1 MKAIKILI
9 LSFVLSSITWIAPQK
24 ASAQIS
30 IDFQIFYDD
39 LSPYGDWVDN
49 SDYGYVWLPNV
60 SRGFTPYGTNGHWI
74 YTYAGWTWVSN
85 YSWGWAPFH
94 YGRWFYDDYYGWLWA
109 PDNEWGPGWVTWR
122 RSDDYY
128 GWAPIGPG
136 ISINIAYSSGYNL
149 PYNQWT
155 FVRNRD
161 FGRTNI
167 TNYYINTSNYTTI
180 INNTTVI
187 NNIQV
192 DNSSSVRYN
201 TGPDRNEVQRQ
212 TGTTFAP
219 VAMKERNDPGQSLSN
234 NELQIYKPRVERNNT
249 GGRNPAPTKVAN
261 LKDVKPQMQRS
272 TETQPQR
279 NEQPVKQQPA
289 QQQRNEQPAKQKSV
303 QQQRNEQ
310 PVQQQRNEQPT
321 KQQQEKQQPVKQQ
334 SAPQQ
339 RNEQPAKQKPVQQQ
353 RNEQPAKQKSVQ
365 QQPNEQPAQQQ
376 RNEPPA
382 KQQPEQQQRNEPP
395 VKQQPAQQ
403 QRSEPPA
410 KQQRNEPPA
419 KQQQE
424 KQQPNDNKPAKG
436 QQRSDTSKNN

>member
-1 MKAIKILI
+1 MKALIKFLI
-9 LSFVLSSITWIAPQK
+9 LSFILSSIIWIAPQK

-30 IDFQIFYDD
+30 VDFQIFYDD

-49 SDYGYVWLPNV
+49 SDYGYVWQPNV

-136 ISINIAYSSGYNL
+136 ISINIAYSNGYNL

-167 TNYYINTSNYTTI
+167 TNYYINSSNYTTI

-201 TGPDRNEVQRQ
+201 AGPDRNEVQKQ

-219 VAMKERNDPGQSLSN
+219 VVMKERNNPGQNLSN

-249 GGRNPAPTKVAN
+249 GASKPAPSKVVSM
-261 LKDVKPQMQRS
+261 KDAKPQGQRN

-279 NEQPVKQQPA
+279 NEQPAKQKQVQQQRNEQPA
-289 QQQRNEQPAKQKSV
+289 QQQRNEQPVKQK
-303 QQQRNEQ
+303 Q
-310 PVQQQRNEQPT
+310 
-321 KQQQEKQQPVKQQ
+321 
-334 SAPQQ
+334 
-339 RNEQPAKQKPVQQQ
+339 VQQQ
-353 RNEQPAKQKSVQ
+353 RNEQPA
-365 QQPNEQPAQQQ
+365 QQPPAQQQ

-382 KQQPEQQQRNEPP
+382 KQQP
-395 VKQQPAQQ
+395 AQQ
-403 QRSEPPA
+403 QQSEPPA
-410 KQQRNEPPA
+410 KQQRNDPPV

-424 KQQPNDNKPAKG
+424 KQQPNGNKPAK
-436 QQRSDTSKNN
+436 QQQDPIPPKKIKE

>member
-1 MKAIKILI
+1 MKTTIKIFI
-9 LSFVLSSITWIAPQK
+9 LFLFLSSITWIVPQK

-122 RSDDYY
+122 RSNDYY

-136 ISINIAYSSGYNL
+136 ISINIAYSNGYNL

-167 TNYYINTSNYTTI
+167 TNYYINSSNYTTI

-187 NNIQV
+187 NNIQT
-192 DNSSSVRYN
+192 DNSSSVKYN
-201 TGPDRNEVQRQ
+201 AGPDRNEVQRQ
-212 TGTTFAP
+212 TGTTFTP
-219 VAMKERNDPGQSLSN
+219 VVMKERNNPGQSLSN
-234 NELQIYKPRVERNNT
+234 NELQIYKPRIERNNT
-249 GGRNPAPTKVAN
+249 GGSKPVPSKVVN
-261 LKDVKPQMQRS
+261 MKDVKPQGQRS

-279 NEQPVKQQPA
+279 NEQPSKQQ
-289 QQQRNEQPAKQKSV
+289 
-303 QQQRNEQ
+303 
-310 PVQQQRNEQPT
+310 
-321 KQQQEKQQPVKQQ
+321 
-334 SAPQQ
+334 
-339 RNEQPAKQKPVQQQ
+339 PVQQQ
-353 RNEQPAKQKSVQ
+353 RNEQPAKQKQV
-365 QQPNEQPAQQQ
+365 QQQ
-376 RNEPPA
+376 RNE
-382 KQQPEQQQRNEPP
+382 QPD
-395 VKQQPAQQ
+395 KQQPAQQ

-410 KQQRNEPPA
+410 KQQPAQQQRNESPVKQQPAQQQRSEPPGKQKGNEPPA
-419 KQQQE
+419 KQKQE
-424 KQQPNDNKPAKG
+424 KQQPNGKKPVKG
-436 QQRSDTSKNN
+436 EQGSD